1 MELQKV
7 REKAREV
14 LKGICRV
21 CAVCDGRNCPTGVP
35 GIGGAGTGE
44 SFRRNIDSLA
54 NWKLNLRVLHPKKSQ
69 DTTFEFFGHKLF
81 FPILGGAIAGAK
93 VNFGGRLDEREI
105 ARALVLGA
113 KAAGTVALTG
123 DGPDPEVFAAGLAA
137 IKEAGGWGIP
147 VIKPR
152 SNEEIIK
159 RIREVEEVG
168 ALAVAVDVDAAGL
181 LNMTRIGQ
189 VVEPKTVED
198 IMEIA
203 RSTSLPLILKG
214 IMTVADAEVA
224 LAGGAAGIVVS
235 NHGGRSLDHTL
246 GTADVLPSIAAAVKG
261 KLVVLADGGI
271 RSGVDVLKMLALG
284 ADAVLV
290 GRPLFIAACG
300 GGPQGVKAQ
309 LEVLAQELIVAMRL
323 TGCGLL
329 QDISSEVICQLPHS

>member
-1 MELQKV
+1 MDLQEV

-21 CAVCDGRNCPTGVP
+21 CVVCDGRNCPTGVP

-44 SFRRNIDSLA
+44 GFRRNIASLA
-54 NWKLNLRVLHPKKSQ
+54 RWKLNLRVLHPRKIQ
-69 DTTFEFFGHKLF
+69 DTTFELFGHKLS

-137 IKEAGGWGIP
+137 IREADGWGIP

-152 SNEEIIK
+152 SNKEIIK
-159 RIREVEEVG
+159 RIREAEKTG
-168 ALAVAVDVDAAGL
+168 ALAVAIDVDAAGL
-181 LNMTRIGQ
+181 FNMTRVGQ
-189 VVEPKTVED
+189 VVEPKTAED
-198 IMEIA
+198 IIEIA

-214 IMTVADAEVA
+214 IMTVADAKVA
-224 LAGGAAGIVVS
+224 LASGAVGIVVS
-235 NHGGRSLDHTL
+235 NHGGRALDHTL
-246 GTADVLPSIAAAVKG
+246 GTADVLPGIAAAVKG
-261 KLVVLADGGI
+261 RLMVLVDGGI

-300 GGPQGVKAQ
+300 GGPQGVKMQ
-309 LEVLAQELIVAMRL
+309 LEALAQELTVAMRL
-323 TGCGLL
+323 TGCGAL
-329 QDISSEVICQLPHS
+329 QDISSEVICNVM